1 MRRGRAA
8 PARAQIGVDDM
19 DVFKGIELK
28 LAAYECLLNAHPE
41 LHGKVSLIQ
50 ARPPVSPAARWL
62 MHLSERPL
70 LKSGY
75 NMRGGFVLWRAR

>member
-1 MRRGRAA
+1 MRMRWACALKPEQPMRRGRAA

-50 ARPPVSPAARWL
+50 ARPPACARC
-62 MHLSERPL
+62 PL
-70 LKSGY
+70 ADAP
-75 NMRGGFVLWRAR
+75 F